1 VTRSRRTDLVIVAVA
16 LVVAALAAVSIVVLG
31 SQGSGGGATVSRG
44 EAIFQ
49 SGVDANGGL
58 IARSASGTGMM
69 GGGDMMGGGMMGAGC
84 ATCHGADGHGR
95 TTPTFTSP
103 NITYANLTDPQ
114 GMLMPDGTR
123 GPTYTEAGIRT
134 AVTQGLDPA
143 GSRLESP
150 MPQWRL
156 TGPQWIDLFAY
167 LKTLN

>member
-84 ATCHGADGHGR
+84 ATCHGA
-95 TTPTFTSP
+95 
-103 NITYANLTDPQ
+103 NLTDPQ